1 MPVPVPNLDDRTF
14 EQLVT
19 EGRALI
25 PKNFPAWTDHN
36 LSDPGITLLEL
47 FAYFIE
53 TCIYQ
58 INRVPER
65 SLEHFTEL
73 VGVSRL
79 AAESIEQ
86 TLRRALEAVA
96 LRYRAVT
103 EEEFERLAKQTPTVY
118 VYDVA
123 ETVARAKAVVQVVDT
138 ANVFPD
144 EQFVDIIV
152 VPNIPGDAA
161 PMPSPQLLEAVFE
174 TLQPRR
180 LITTRVRALAPSYTN
195 VQIAVTIA
203 RERHNRL
210 GQMAV
215 RENTERAISTFL
227 NPLTGGVDGQG
238 WEFGRSVFRSELYQL
253 IEGVAGVDSARQLL
267 LNGDELIGELPLAP
281 TASPVRHQSLAKL
294 DRLDISVMD
303 LD

>member
-1 MPVPVPNLDDRTF
+1 MSLPVPNLDNRTF

-19 EGRALI
+19 EGRTLI

-47 FAYFIE
+47 FAYFVEIS
-53 TCIYQ
+53 IYQ

-65 SLEHFTEL
+65 SLEHFTEM

-86 TLRRALEAVA
+86 TLRRALDAVA

-103 EEEFERLAKQTPTVY
+103 EEEFERLAKQTPTV
-118 VYDVA
+118 
-123 ETVARAKAVVQVVDT
+123 ARAKAVVQVLNT
-138 ANVFPD
+138 PNVFPD

-152 VPNIPGDAA
+152 VPNIPNDPA
-161 PMPSPQLLEAVFE
+161 PLPSPQLLEAVFE
-174 TLQPRR
+174 QLQPRR
-180 LITTRVRALAPSYTN
+180 LITTRVRAVAPSYTS
-195 VQIAVTIA
+195 VQIAVTVARDRQKRVDRQDVRANIA
-203 RERHNRL
+203 R
-210 GQMAV
+210 
-215 RENTERAISTFL
+215 AITTFL
-227 NPLTGGVDGQG
+227 NPLAGGVDGQG
-238 WEFGRSVFRSELYQL
+238 WEFGRPVFRAELYQL
-253 IEGVAGVDSARQLL
+253 IEGIAGVDSARQLL

-281 TASPVRHQSLAKL
+281 ASSPLRHKSLA
-294 DRLDISVMD
+294 RLDTLDVSVLD